1 MSPNKISN
9 KLPSSLPYLYASYEV
24 EARFGKVA
32 VIDPE
37 DNSILAHIPVG
48 AQPGALCTDPL
59 GRKVYVA
66 NTGESSVSVISTE
79 TNRVTATLPVGKN
92 PTGQNPASPTAIVL
106 HPYAQKAY
114 VANSNNH
121 SVTIIDTTQDKVLKH
136 IPTGNAQPFAFAVSE
151 NSPFVFVACKFKD
164 TKDYFMAIS
173 VDDDSYDIFGY
184 EAELTFDPPYNP
196 LVIHPNGRTVVV
208 LGANGYMKYFD
219 EDMYGGESTTSYL
232 DNTVSGIYASS
243 APTAILFTTAPVNKN
258 KIKFFQNLVIEPDG
272 VIPPPA
278 SFRDLASYKG
288 QDQIRVG
295 PNPKYVCITIQATSQ
310 NPSGLQI
317 YNREGTESRFVELGY
332 VGDLAI
338 TTGGLKAFVEQRSV
352 IVPIDLD
359 TATPGDIIE
368 ISPSSSQQ
376 TIVLKDIL
384 ASYEMQNAGP
394 LLTP

>member
-59 GRKVYVA
+59 GRKVYVV
-66 NTGESSVSVISTE
+66 NTGESSVSVINTQ

-92 PTGQNPASPTAIVL
+92 PTGQSPAAPTAIII

-121 SVTIIDTTQDKVLKH
+121 SVTIIDTTQDKVVKH

-151 NSPFVFVACKFKD
+151 NSPFVFVACKLKD
-164 TKDYFMAIS
+164 TKDYVMAIS
-173 VDDDSYDIFGY
+173 VDDDSFEPFGY

-196 LVIHPNGRTVVV
+196 LAIHPDGRTVVV

-219 EDMYGGESTTSYL
+219 ESIYGGESTTSYL
-232 DNTVSGIYASS
+232 DNTVSGIYAGSS
-243 APTAILFTTAPVNKN
+243 PAKLFTTSPINKN
-258 KIKFFQNLVIEPDG
+258 KMKFFEDLMIKPDG
-272 VIPPPA
+272 VITPPV
-278 SFRDLASYKG
+278 SFRDIASYKG

-295 PNPKYVCITIQATSQ
+295 LNPKYVCVTIQGSDT
-310 NPSGLQI
+310 NFSGLQI
-317 YNREGTESRFVELGY
+317 YNLQGTESRFIALPY

-338 TTGGLKAFVEQRSV
+338 TTGGLKAYVEQRSI

-359 TATPGDIIE
+359 TATVGDIIE
-368 ISPSSSQQ
+368 ISPNAGQQ
-376 TIVLKDIL
+376 TVVLKDIL